1 MSLVGTARIVCE
13 AGSIYQSGVRP
24 SDRLSRL
31 STTAAACGGLLLS
44 AWRAGDI
51 GRLLPGAGRAVVP
64 QQQGAAAANAGSVTL
79 TADVG
84 S

>member
-1 MSLVGTARIVCE
+1 
-13 AGSIYQSGVRP
+13 
-24 SDRLSRL
+24 
-31 STTAAACGGLLLS
+31 LLLS

-79 TADVG
+79 TADVRLVHAYVCEL